1 MSIQTSFSNSIFKA
15 YKDLAAFGPMEFAM
29 YERYTDIENKD
40 KNKAKVEKKPMSTV
54 MIIFLIILLVIIFT
68 IGFIAL
74 SSSGFNPFFL
84 FMNN

>member
-1 MSIQTSFSNSIFKA
+1 MSIQTSFSNSVFKA
-15 YKDLAAFGPMEFAM
+15 YKDLATFGPMESAM

-40 KNKAKVEKKPMSTV
+40 KNKKVEKKPMSTV

-74 SSSGFNPFFL
+74 SSNGFNPFFL